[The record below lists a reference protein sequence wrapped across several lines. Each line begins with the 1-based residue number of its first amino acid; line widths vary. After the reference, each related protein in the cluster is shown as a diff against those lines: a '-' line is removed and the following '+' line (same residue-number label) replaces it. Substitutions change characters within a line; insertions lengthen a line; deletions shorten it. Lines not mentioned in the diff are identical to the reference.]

1 MVRIELVDAGG
12 SGSAVDPR
20 LINFRPEKR
29 MVAQICKVSDQ
40 ETWVLASVHI
50 PYDEALDVAL
60 MLN

>member
-20 LINFRPEKR
+20 LINFIP
-29 MVAQICKVSDQ
+29 